1 MACPPARRERPC
13 RASCGFRVRN
23 RLRRIAWALVVSGAL
38 IASCHSAA
46 IPSGAPTRRRSIA
59 SSSSANA
66 PPLPGSTKARPGPA
80 TKLHFDQRGGGEGE
94 SSARKVATVP
104 RGDKERTQQ
113 DRSLAP
119 PAWIDGCKSALA
131 SALSAACVKTLLQPI
146 DAVKTYQQYTHAA
159 SGSSVSLLK
168 AIRAISAHG
177 WGRFYAGLGVTVL
190 GSMPGVAIYFGVY
203 SYCKNR
209 LLATDAGADH
219 PTLSVAFSAALGNS
233 VASFSRV
240 PYEVV
245 KQQLQTGT
253 YASTWEALAAVVAT
267 SGKPRQALRLIFPRG
282 GVAAQMWRDVPYAV
296 VTLLLYETLQGR
308 VKKRYGPPCNGDISE
323 QRRRRKLLDFCVGGI
338 AGGMGSWVTNPQDV
352 IKTRLQT
359 NSAAYGG
366 SVASCAAALWNEG
379 GPSAFLRGSVPRLL
393 HKVPANAFF
402 FLFYEGFRR
411 VLRVTDAVPAPEQP
425 TQQRRRAV
433 AERAT

>member
-1 MACPPARRERPC
+1 M
-13 RASCGFRVRN
+13 
-23 RLRRIAWALVVSGAL
+23 
-38 IASCHSAA
+38 
-46 IPSGAPTRRRSIA
+46 
-59 SSSSANA
+59 
-66 PPLPGSTKARPGPA
+66 
-80 TKLHFDQRGGGEGE
+80 
-94 SSARKVATVP
+94 
-104 RGDKERTQQ
+104 
-113 DRSLAP
+113 
-119 PAWIDGCKSALA
+119 
-131 SALSAACVKTLLQPI
+131 SAACVKTLLQPI
-146 DAVKTYQQYTHAA
+146 DAVKTYQQYTYAT
-159 SGSSVSLLK
+159 SGSSVSLLN
-168 AIRAISAHG
+168 AIRGISAHG

-209 LLATDAGADH
+209 LLATDAGASH

-253 YASTWEALAAVVAT
+253 YGSTWEALAAVVAT
-267 SGKPRQALRLIFPRG
+267 SGKPMQALRLIFPRG

-296 VTLLLYETLQGR
+296 VTLLLYETLQGQVR
-308 VKKRYGPPCNGDISE
+308 KRCGPISE
-323 QRRRRKLLDFCVGGI
+323 GDGPDRRRKRKVLDFCVGGI

-359 NSAAYGG
+359 NSDAYGG
-366 SVASCAAALWNEG
+366 SVASCAAALWREG

-402 FLFYEGFRR
+402 FLFYEVFRR
-411 VLRVTDAVPAPEQP
+411 VLRVTDAVPVPQRP
-425 TQQRRRAV
+425 TKRRLFV
-433 AERAT
+433 AERPT

>member
-1 MACPPARRERPC
+1 MMMALLPPSRQERPV
-13 RASCGFRVRN
+13 RASCRLPVHS
-23 RLRRIAWALVVSGAL
+23 RLRRIARALVSGVL

-46 IPSGAPTRRRSIA
+46 IPSVSASRCRTLSKEHLSTTR
-59 SSSSANA
+59 SANSRQ
-66 PPLPGSTKARPGPA
+66 LQRSKA
-80 TKLHFDQRGGGEGE
+80 KLHFDQRGGGGGQISTRNEPAA
-94 SSARKVATVP
+94 SRA
-104 RGDKERTQQ
+104 DKERKQQ
-113 DRSLAP
+113 GRALAA

-146 DAVKTYQQYTHAA
+146 DALKTYQQYTYAT
-159 SGSSVSLLK
+159 SGSTVSLLS
-168 AIRAISAHG
+168 AIRGISAHG

-209 LLATDAGADH
+209 LLATEAGANH

-253 YASTWEALAAVVAT
+253 YASTWEALAAVVAS
-267 SGKPRQALRLIFPRG
+267 SGKPGQALRLVFPRG

-308 VKKRYGPPCNGDISE
+308 VKRRYGPPRVGDGPDRNR
-323 QRRRRKLLDFCVGGI
+323 QRKLLDFCVGGI

-359 NSAAYGG
+359 NSALYGG
-366 SVASCAAALWNEG
+366 SVASCAAALWQEG

-402 FLFYEGFRR
+402 FLFYEVFRR
-411 VLRVTDAVPAPEQP
+411 VLRVTDAVPVRQP
-425 TQQRRRAV
+425 PTKRRLAANHRSA
-433 AERAT
+433 